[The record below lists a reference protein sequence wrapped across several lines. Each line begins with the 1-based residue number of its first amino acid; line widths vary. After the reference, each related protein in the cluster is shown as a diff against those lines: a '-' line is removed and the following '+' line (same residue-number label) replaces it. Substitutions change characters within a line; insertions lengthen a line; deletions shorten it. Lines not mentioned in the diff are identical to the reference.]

1 MISHTR
7 VPGTSTAT
15 VESPGSVAESI
26 TGRNYL
32 SWSQIN
38 SFRGC
43 PMAFTFKYVR
53 GEAPAF
59 TSSNLLFGSAI
70 HSAIQHYFERRL
82 EGEASAIDDLV
93 EAYRV
98 GWHERMGGLGDVP
111 VRYGKGEDAEKL
123 LSVAR
128 GLLEAFLASPM
139 ADPPGD
145 VVAIEE
151 HLSGSVAD
159 DLPDLLAIL
168 DLAYLNDD
176 GLHVTDFKTS
186 RSKWSN
192 AKVNESSEQLRLYRE
207 LARRLV
213 DTDTPVH
220 LHFGVLVKTKTPS
233 AQQLDVPDAS
243 LPETSLADA
252 IRPVWRAITLG
263 IDFPSPSAMGCS
275 GCAFKNR
282 CPAHARPRK

>member
-1 MISHTR
+1 MITASHPAKAR
-7 VPGTSTAT
+7 
-15 VESPGSVAESI
+15 SPGDIAESI
-26 TGRNYL
+26 TGRSYL

-43 PMAFTFKYVR
+43 PMAFTFKYVEGAR
-53 GEAPAF
+53 PAF
-59 TSSNLLFGSAI
+59 TSSNLLFGGAI
-70 HSAIQHYFERRL
+70 HSALQFYFERRI
-82 EGEASAIDDLV
+82 EGDTTAIDELV

-98 GWHERMGGLGDVP
+98 AWHERIEDQGDVP

-123 LSVAR
+123 TGVAR
-128 GLLEAFLASPM
+128 GLLEAFIASPL
-139 ADPPGD
+139 AEPPGD

-159 DLPDLLAIL
+159 DLPDLLAII

-176 GLHVTDFKTS
+176 GLHILDFKTS
-186 RSKWSN
+186 RSKWSD
-192 AKVNESSEQLRLYRE
+192 AKVRESSEQLRLYHE

-213 DTDTPVH
+213 DSDTPVH

-233 AQQLDVPDAS
+233 AQQLDVDSPS
-243 LPETSLADA
+243 LSSVNLADT

-275 GCAFKNR
+275 GCSFKYR
-282 CPAHARPRK
+282 CPAHGRG